1 MAVYTTVS
9 PEALGIFLD
18 AYDIGAALSCVGIA
32 EGIENSNYLLT
43 TPLGRYILTLYE
55 RRVNAA
61 ELPWFLGLMQHLAA
75 HGLACPTPVMGHD
88 GESLRELEGRPA
100 AITTFLPGRPAAII
114 DTAAC
119 HALGASLA
127 RLHALGRGYEAER
140 ANTLGMASWA
150 KLLASCGDAGEQVQ
164 DGLTTVVSDE
174 ICVLAAEWPS
184 RDSLPYGQIHADLFP
199 DNAFFQNDVLS
210 GIIDFYFACTDFL
223 AYDLAICLN
232 AWCCPDDAR
241 PEPALVQAMLD
252 GYESVR
258 PLEER
263 EREALPAFCRG
274 AAIRF
279 LLTRLYDWGNTPDGA
294 VVTRKDPLAYWLRLL
309 AWREMAGVLNRG

>member
-9 PEALGIFLD
+9 SEALGVFLED
-18 AYDIGAALSCVGIA
+18 YDIGAALSCVGIA

-75 HGLACPTPVMGHD
+75 HGLACPTPVIGHD
-88 GESLRELEGRPA
+88 GEALRQLEGRPA
-100 AITTFLPGRPAAII
+100 ALTTFLPGRPVSVI
-114 DTAAC
+114 DTIAC
-119 HALGASLA
+119 HALGAGLA

-140 ANTLGMASWA
+140 PNTLGMASWA
-150 KLLASCGDAGEQVQ
+150 KLLAACGDAGEQLRA
-164 DGLTTVVSDE
+164 GLTTVVSDE
-174 ICVLAAEWPS
+174 ICVLVAEWPALD
-184 RDSLPYGQIHADLFP
+184 RLPRGQIHADLFP
-199 DNAFFQNDVLS
+199 DNAFFQNDALS

-241 PEPALVQAMLD
+241 PQQALIQAMLD

-258 PLEER
+258 PLEDGEW
-263 EREALPAFCRG
+263 EALPTFCRG

-279 LLTRLYDWGNTPDGA
+279 LLTRLYDWGHTPDGA
-294 VVTRKDPLAYWLRLL
+294 VVTRKDPLAYWRRLM
-309 AWREMAGVLNRG
+309 AWREMAGVLKRG